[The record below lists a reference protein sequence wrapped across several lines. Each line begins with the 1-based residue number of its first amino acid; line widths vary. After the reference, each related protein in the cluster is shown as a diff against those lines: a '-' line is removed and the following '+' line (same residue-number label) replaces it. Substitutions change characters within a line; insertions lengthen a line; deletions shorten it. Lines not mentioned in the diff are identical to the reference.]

1 MPNILLCC
9 SGSVATIKVL
19 ILRFRRKLEREL
31 HPESRCLSL
40 WRGSVLRKVTGWFR
54 AQLCQSW
61 TSRRSA
67 VSALWSLRTRA
78 TSCPLS
84 QLLVLRVRR
93 SSWTPTSGR
102 DGKAAGTRSFISSS
116 ENGRTLPSWRP
127 ALPTP
132 WPSWPMA
139 WLTISCRP
147 PWGWGYLLLD
157 YLSFEKV

>member
-19 ILRFRRKLEREL
+19 IHRFRTRVTSWIKVPELMER
-31 HPESRCLSL
+31 
-40 WRGSVLRKVTGWFR
+40 LRAEEGYRLVQST
-54 AQLCQSW
+54 CQCW
-61 TSRRSA
+61 TSLRSA

-102 DGKAAGTRSFISSS
+102 DGKVAGTRSFISSS

>member
-1 MPNILLCC
+1 MTKQIIFDSILLT
-9 SGSVATIKVL
+9 SKNWRQSKHLL
-19 ILRFRRKLEREL
+19 ILMTCFSFCWHFWY
-31 HPESRCLSL
+31 HPQTLL
-40 WRGSVLRKVTGWFR
+40 WGT
-54 AQLCQSW
+54 QLCQSW
-61 TSRRSA
+61 TSLRSA
-67 VSALWSLRTRA
+67 VSASWSLRTRA

-93 SSWTPTSGR
+93 SLWTPTSGR

-132 WPSWPMA
+132 WPSWLMA